1 MKRLHG
7 VFYEV
12 MTGVSRIPANR
23 YALEYIASHHLK
35 EACFVNV
42 AVSF

>member
-1 MKRLHG
+1 MKRLHV

-12 MTGVSRIPANR
+12 MTGVSRIPGKR

-35 EACFVNV
+35 EACFVSLL
-42 AVSF
+42 VSF